1 MKKDILID
9 LDEKFSKSTI
19 NESVAVPGQ
28 VPDEVIARI
37 DLVEKFSYGQYE
49 VDQMTTT
56 EVLQEY
62 NTQLTSQINSL
73 PDLDAILQEWSW
85 RCDKGFPDY
94 NSTNDRFKLQEVLDE
109 MGIDLPFKRI
119 TEAPGDA
126 TASKKPISKKLDAIN
141 LFSNSFIKKLEEA
154 DKINQFKEYLNLF
167 PGGDALEK
175 VSDAINKICQNP
187 SNESELVKIFKSK
200 KNLKSILSIDLSSG
214 IYARMY
220 NIRPSG
226 TGPGE
231 ILISW
236 YVDGAMFQGGSVS
249 YDIDYNGQHWEVKS
263 LIPSDGSKTPEPIDP
278 ANYGKLT
285 SAAGVRLTKDLQMFF
300 DAIIEPY
307 YENKLRDSIMTL
319 SDSDTVSNKLME
331 ILDIFERIPRT
342 SAGGKT
348 LLANS
353 LGEMTESLFNRF
365 YDSISQIHSK
375 LPKSVKDTAKS
386 SRIAV
391 KTDTTDAQYW
401 INPEDVNDIAKNAGT
416 DKEISIKVGSEI
428 TDENKDAKIWLAK
441 LMNNKFI
448 KDPKYFVDSLRS
460 IRDGFSEGKQGMI
473 YLTPPGNFNITNGMT
488 DFFTSHITRAAYR
501 FSLKNQN
508 RYANYKYAQEQ

>member
-1 MKKDILID
+1 MKKNISID
-9 LDEKFSKSTI
+9 LDARLSRASI
-19 NESVAVPGQ
+19 AESITVNTAGQ
-28 VPDEVIARI
+28 VPDEVVARI
-37 DLVEKFSYGQYE
+37 DLVEKFSYNQRV
-49 VDQMTTT
+49 VDQMTTS

-62 NTQLTSQINSL
+62 SVRKSMPAYQL
-73 PDLDAILQEWSW
+73 PDLDAILEEWSW
-85 RCDKGFPDY
+85 RCDKGYPDF
-94 NSTNDRFKLQEVLDE
+94 NNISDRIKLQEVLDE
-109 MGIDLPFKRI
+109 MGIELPFQRI
-119 TEAPGDA
+119 TEDSADKKSS
-126 TASKKPISKKLDAIN
+126 SKKPKVIN
-141 LFSNSFIKKLEEA
+141 LFSETLIKKLDEA
-154 DKINQFKEYLNLF
+154 GKINQFKEYLDLF

-175 VSDAINKICQNP
+175 VSDGINKICQNP
-187 SNESELVKIFKSK
+187 SDETALVKIFKSE
-200 KNLKSILSIDLSSG
+200 KNLKSILNIDLSTG

-236 YVDGAMFQGGSVS
+236 YVDGAMFQGGGVS

-263 LIPSDGSKTPEPIDP
+263 LIPSNKSKTPKSIDP

-285 SAAGVRLTKDLQMFF
+285 STAGVRLTKDLQSFF
-300 DAIIEPY
+300 DTIIEPY

-319 SDSDTVSNKLME
+319 SDSDTVSNKLIE

-342 SAGGKT
+342 SADGKT

-353 LGEMTESLFNRF
+353 LGEMTETLFNRF
-365 YDSISQIHSK
+365 YDSINEIHSK
-375 LPKSVKDTAKS
+375 LPNSIKDTAKS

-416 DKEISIKVGSEI
+416 DKEISIKIGTEI
-428 TDENKDAKIWLAK
+428 TDENKDAKIWLAR

-448 KDPKYFVDSLRS
+448 LDPKYFVDSLRT

-473 YLTPPGNFNITNGMT
+473 YLTPPGKFNITSGMS

-508 RYANYKYAQEQ
+508 RYANYKYAREQ